1 MSTIDRAALIEQAAS
16 AYVDGAAKVLD
27 IIEGRPIVTW
37 ADVDE
42 RTRTGIRGSILHT
55 LPVVAKA
62 LLAPLRELHY
72 AAYQDANRNPI
83 CPDCQGR
90 AGTHPC
96 GCWSKY
102 DTVPVC
108 GVCWEGWKFIAVTWP
123 CPTVRLLDAI
133 EAEVQ
138 S

>member
-1 MSTIDRAALIEQAAS
+1 MSTIDRAALIEQAIA
-16 AYVDGAAKVLD
+16 
-27 IIEGRPIVTW
+27 
-37 ADVDE
+37 
-42 RTRTGIRGSILHT
+42 GSDNYPPGSVPPELKLVQIGVA
-55 LPVVAKA
+55 LPVIAKA
-62 LLAPLRELHY
+62 LLAPLREMHY

-83 CPDCQGR
+83 CPDCHGK

-96 GCWSKY
+96 GCWAKY

-108 GVCWEGWKFIAVTWP
+108 GVCWEGWKYIAVEWP

-138 S
+138 P